1 MLFVVHALDKKN
13 ILPTRAKHYR
23 AHCIHLDQA
32 EGHAVDVVT
41 ADTLVADD
49 GETPLGSIIIVD
61 AADRATV
68 DTFTRSDPYYVN
80 GVWER
85 VAIHRLHASAANNP
99 VARHVEGLRFQ
110 VRSPASARSRSK
122 H

>member
-1 MLFVVHALDKKN
+1 VLFVVHALDKKN

-32 EGHAVDVVT
+32 EEDAVGVVT

-85 VAIHRLHASAANNP
+85 VAIHRLRASAENNP
-99 VARHVEGLRFQ
+99 VARRVEALAFPPGSL
-110 VRSPASARSRSK
+110 ALARSRNK